1 MEVYSNIISS
11 FLFISVLFLIMFISR
26 MIGSIKNLS
35 NKIDEFI
42 SFKEET
48 QYDFCILQ
56 IKELKNTVNKLLN
69 QLN

>member
-1 MEVYSNIISS
+1 
-11 FLFISVLFLIMFISR
+11 MFVSR
-26 MIGSIKNLS
+26 MVGAIKDLS

-56 IKELKNTVNKLLN
+56 IKELKNTVNKLLQ